1 MFIDFFLLFKYYL
14 LVLYNLHVSFM
25 YYILR
30 KYHIIEL
37 LCFHYNGSAG
47 VSFLL
52 QQCIALDNF
61 LEGHSDY
68 RAFRLLG
75 FRTIGHSEYWAF
87 GLSGLRALGP
97 SDYRSFGLLGRHR
110 LGHSDR
116 LLVDRENR
124 LH

>member
-1 MFIDFFLLFKYYL
+1 MCSLIFFLLFKYYL

-30 KYHIIEL
+30 KYHIIEP

-52 QQCIALDNF
+52 QQCMA

-68 RAFRLLG
+68 RAFGLLG
-75 FRTIGHSEYWAF
+75 FRTIGHSDYWAF
-87 GLSGLRALGP
+87 GLSGLRTIGSTP
-97 SDYRSFGLLGRHR
+97 SRSFRPIA
-110 LGHSDR
+110 S
-116 LLVDRENR
+116 
-124 LH
+124 